1 MSNNKNLMALIAST
15 AIDHARQVETA
26 EKEFGPLDSEG
37 YSAIED
43 LYFLAGHSQELQGI
57 QEESEEREDGL
68 VFEDEELIIMLC
80 LAVADH
86 VRDHPNVSTMSSG
99 GGTSVH

>member
-1 MSNNKNLMALIAST
+1 MVTSRKLMALIAST

-26 EKEFGPLDSEG
+26 EKVFGPLDSEG
-37 YSAIED
+37 HNAIED
-43 LYFLAGHSQELQGI
+43 LYFLAGHSQELQSV
-57 QEESEEREDGL
+57 QDESGAEA
-68 VFEDEELIIMLC
+68 FEDEELIIMLC

-86 VRDHPNVSTMSSG
+86 VRDHPHVSATSPR